1 MDEAT
6 EPWKNQEHDHLG
18 RDQFIS
24 EVTSLVPE
32 PIPMDPKGCYFSP
45 GPWGPFCINKEK
57 HVQLGSLPACAVW
70 TLLAVL
76 LCMNR
81 AVLVLAIF
89 CWCGDWKS
97 ELEVQQS
104 LELEMNVLRILQFF
118 YRKMPTVYSTVA
130 NHNFVSFDCL
140 NFSSSSR
147 RASVQHEEYSVN
159 TGKPWQIPPFTKAIC
174 LSLPFGKI
182 NEFDFWTVCSLSLK
196 IFIGTLWV
204 NKVHPPSPNQFLWSW
219 PDVVTAL

>member
-6 EPWKNQEHDHLG
+6 EPWKDQEHDHLG

-32 PIPMDPKGCYFSP
+32 PIPMDPEGCYFSP

-57 HVQLGSLPACAVW
+57 HVQLGSLLACAVW

-76 LCMNR
+76 FCMNR

-104 LELEMNVLRILQFF
+104 LELEMNVLRAWGVGILQFF

-159 TGKPWQIPPFTKAIC
+159 TGKPWQRPPLLRPSACPCPLEKSMNLI
-174 LSLPFGKI
+174 FGRS
-182 NEFDFWTVCSLSLK
+182 V
-196 IFIGTLWV
+196 
-204 NKVHPPSPNQFLWSW
+204 P
-219 PDVVTAL
+219 